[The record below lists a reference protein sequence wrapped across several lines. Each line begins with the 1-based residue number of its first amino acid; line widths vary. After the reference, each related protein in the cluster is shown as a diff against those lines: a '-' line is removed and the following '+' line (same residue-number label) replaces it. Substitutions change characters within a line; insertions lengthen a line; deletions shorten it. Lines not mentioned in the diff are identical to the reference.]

1 MLDDRVIYR
10 NGKFVAWNEANVHIF
25 SQSFGRGSAIFE
37 VMGFHKTRI
46 GRAVFRLD
54 KYIQRLF
61 RSARLLQMNLP
72 LSEEDL
78 QKAVL
83 ETVGQND
90 LEQGTIKI
98 FAYYSQMTPKILPS
112 QEILDLSILVF
123 DPLLDMGIS
132 EVPFEEG
139 TTACISP
146 WRKLDPQTVP
156 VEAKV
161 AANYLSGMVAR
172 VEARNRGFEFAVLL
186 DSKDYLAEGSTESV
200 FLVKNNVLMTPA
212 LGSVLRS
219 ITRETIL
226 QTAKVIGVETFEG
239 RLHSESLYEA
249 EEIFFS
255 STGGK
260 VQPVRKIEERALDG
274 TPGPLTRKVDNLM
287 GEIVSGREER
297 FKDWLFPVIQ

>member
-10 NGKFVAWNEANVHIF
+10 NGEFVAWNEATVHIM

-37 VMGFHKTRI
+37 VIGFHKTET

-61 RSARLLQMNLP
+61 RSARLLDMELP
-72 LSEEDL
+72 MSGDALLE
-78 QKAVL
+78 AVL
-83 ETVGQND
+83 ATVERND
-90 LEQGTIKI
+90 LDQGIIKV
-98 FAYYSQMTPKILPS
+98 FAYYPQITPKILPP
-112 QEILDLSILVF
+112 QQTLDLSILVF
-123 DPLLDMGIS
+123 DPFQDMAIP
-132 EVPFEEG
+132 EVPFEEA

-161 AANYLSGMVAR
+161 AANYLNGMVAR
-172 VEARNRGFEFAVLL
+172 LEAKKRGFDYAIML
-186 DSKDYLAEGSTESV
+186 DTKDFVAEGSTESV
-200 FLVKNNVLMTPA
+200 FLVKDGLLMTPS

-226 QTAKVIGVETFEG
+226 EAAAVIGVETFEG
-239 RLHSESLYEA
+239 RIHSDRLPEA
-249 EEIFFS
+249 EEMFLS

-260 VQPVRKIEERALDG
+260 VQPVRRIEERVLEG
-274 TPGPLTRKVDNLM
+274 TPGPLTRKVANLM
-287 GEIVSGREER
+287 NEIVGGREER
-297 FKDWLFPVIQ
+297 FKDWLFPVGA